1 MAEYFAQNWSLGF
14 GKNDVPKAAIAFKV
28 LLGAAQTRH
37 APRQVIGMVK
47 VG

>member
-1 MAEYFAQNWSLGF
+1 MNAKIILGI
-14 GKNDVPKAAIAFKV
+14 VIAFLIFV
-28 LLGAAQTRH
+28 TAVSLLGAAQTRH

>member
-1 MAEYFAQNWSLGF
+1 MAEYFAQNWSLGL

-37 APRQVIGMVK
+37 ASRQVIAMVK